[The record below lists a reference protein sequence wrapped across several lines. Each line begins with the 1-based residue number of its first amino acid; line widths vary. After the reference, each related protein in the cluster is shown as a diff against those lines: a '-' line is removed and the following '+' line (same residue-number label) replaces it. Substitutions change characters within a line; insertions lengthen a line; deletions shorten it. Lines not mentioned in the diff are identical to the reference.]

1 MTHCLRKPS
10 AMPRLALNTL
20 SRSSMIAAR
29 RIGPKRG
36 LKQETFAMS
45 FLVELPQELFPVDAL
60 DGLDTAAKTFKL
72 ENAQALMWM
81 SQLAYETAHE
91 GKVNDIL
98 KTWNMTRLAFG
109 ASAPVTRLP
118 PESACFVVAEKR
130 GATIVDFAGTDP
142 LKIEDWIKDFTLA
155 PEPNVLHLG
164 FRTALD
170 AVWPTIEEV
179 IKRRPEQPLFFTGH
193 SMGAALALLGA
204 EHALN
209 RAGIMPT
216 AVYTY
221 GTPRT
226 GGLDFFN
233 SYAKLGD
240 KTFRLVNGNDIV
252 ATVPPSANGNFRHVG
267 QLLHC
272 QHDGKFAGLTPT
284 PSDQNQ
290 PDFNGGFLTDTARS
304 DLDTVIRKIKA
315 LREGGLFA
323 GLVAR
328 LLAPPTEALP
338 STIRDHIPA
347 SYFKALS
354 IPLRQM
360 LGSVTL

>member
-1 MTHCLRKPS
+1 
-10 AMPRLALNTL
+10 
-20 SRSSMIAAR
+20 
-29 RIGPKRG
+29 
-36 LKQETFAMS
+36 
-45 FLVELPQELFPVDAL
+45 
-60 DGLDTAAKTFKL
+60 
-72 ENAQALMWM
+72 
-81 SQLAYETAHE
+81 
-91 GKVNDIL
+91 
-98 KTWNMTRLAFG
+98 MTRLAFG
-109 ASAPVTRLP
+109 AGAPVTSLP
-118 PESACFVVAEKR
+118 PKSACFVVAERR
-130 GATIVDFAGTDP
+130 GATIVAFAGTDP

-164 FRTALD
+164 FMTALD

-209 RAGIMPT
+209 KAGITPT

-221 GTPRT
+221 GSPRT
-226 GGLDFFN
+226 GGLDFFK

-240 KTFRLVNGNDIV
+240 KTFRLVHGNDIV

-272 QHDGKFAGLTPT
+272 QHDGKFAGLTPA
-284 PSDQNQ
+284 PSNQNQ
-290 PDFNGGFLTDTARS
+290 PDFNGGFVTDTALS
-304 DLDTVIRKIKA
+304 DLDTAIDRIKA
-315 LREGGLFA
+315 LRERGLFA

-328 LLAPPTEALP
+328 LLAPPTDALP

-354 IPLRQM
+354 IPLRQVPS
-360 LGSVTL
+360 SVTL

>member
-1 MTHCLRKPS
+1 
-10 AMPRLALNTL
+10 
-20 SRSSMIAAR
+20 
-29 RIGPKRG
+29 
-36 LKQETFAMS
+36 MS

-60 DGLDTAAKTFKL
+60 DGLDTAATTFKL

-109 ASAPVTRLP
+109 AGAPVTRLP
-118 PESACFVVAEKR
+118 PESACFVVAEGH
-130 GATIVDFAGTDP
+130 GATIVAFSGTDP

-155 PEPNVLHLG
+155 PEPNVLHRG
-164 FRTALD
+164 FKTALD

-179 IKRRPEQPLFFTGH
+179 IKRRPDQPLFFTGH

-204 EHALN
+204 EHSLN
-209 RAGIMPT
+209 RAGITPT

-226 GGLDFFN
+226 GGLDFVT
-233 SYAKLGD
+233 SYEKLGE
-240 KTFRLVNGNDIV
+240 KTFRLVHGNDIV

-267 QLLHC
+267 RLLRC
-272 QHDGKFAGLTPT
+272 GHDGEFAGLTPA
-284 PSDQNQ
+284 PSNQNQ
-290 PDFNGGFLTDTARS
+290 PDFNGGFLTDTALS
-304 DLDTVIRKIKA
+304 DLDTVINKIKA
-315 LREGGLFA
+315 LRKSGLFA
-323 GLVAR
+323 GLLAR

-338 STIRDHIPA
+338 PTIRDHIPA

-354 IPLRQM
+354 IPLRQTP
-360 LGSVTL
+360 GSATL